1 MNNLFS
7 AKKLLV
13 VVASC
18 MLSTGAL
25 WADVNPKP
33 FVVPELK
40 TWTGPP
46 YTSAWPFVPIQLP
59 SSRTAGKN
67 AGSLLTLAPR
77 YTVIFIFSLPR
88 RDARRSL

>member
-40 TWTGPP
+40 TWTGDRK
-46 YTSAWPFVPIQLP
+46 SVG
-59 SSRTAGKN
+59 RE
-67 AGSLLTLAPR
+67 R
-77 YTVIFIFSLPR
+77 VC
-88 RDARRSL
+88 

>member
-40 TWTGPP
+40 TWTGAE
-46 YTSAWPFVPIQLP
+46 T
-59 SSRTAGKN
+59 N
-67 AGSLLTLAPR
+67 SLVWSYR
-77 YTVIFIFSLPR
+77 IEKCKVKGCS
-88 RDARRSL
+88 

>member
-33 FVVPELK
+33 FVEIGRAHV
-40 TWTGPP
+40 
-46 YTSAWPFVPIQLP
+46 
-59 SSRTAGKN
+59 
-67 AGSLLTLAPR
+67 
-77 YTVIFIFSLPR
+77 
-88 RDARRSL
+88 